1 MPYTDT
7 KPNLTRRRFFQWVA
21 GLGLTAGAAYGYA
34 RTIEPRWLSIDRIEL
49 PIAGLPAALDGKR
62 IAQLSDIHL
71 SQHFSPERFAN
82 AISQV
87 ADLDPDWLV
96 LTGDFVGNNGED
108 AVGLVDPLRSLD
120 MPLYAVFGNHD
131 YWSDNPT
138 VERFLHE
145 ANVNILLNTSTQIEA
160 GLWLA
165 GVDDLWSGNP
175 DLTAALRDVPTDAPT
190 VLLAHEPDFF
200 DIVLREKAP
209 IALQLSGHSHGGQVR
224 FPTVNPDAGGYY
236 SYAPVL
242 PQYGR
247 RYPIGLRH
255 VEGRYVY
262 TNRGLGV
269 WPIPFRWNCR
279 PELTIFTL
287 RAI

>member
-1 MPYTDT
+1 
-7 KPNLTRRRFFQWVA
+7 LTRRRFLQWVA
-21 GLGLTAGAAYGYA
+21 GLGLTAGAAYGYG
-34 RTIEPRWLSIDRIEL
+34 RTIEPRWLSIEQIEL
-49 PIAGLPAALDGKR
+49 PIAGLPATLDGKR
-62 IAQLSDIHL
+62 MAQLSDIHL
-71 SQHFSPERFAN
+71 SEHFSPERFAN

-87 ADLDPDWLV
+87 ADLAPDWLV
-96 LTGDFVGNNGED
+96 LTGDFVGNNGDD
-108 AVGLVDPLRSLD
+108 AVGLVDPLRSLA
-120 MPLYAVFGNHD
+120 MPIYGVFGNHD

-138 VERFLHE
+138 VERFLYE
-145 ANVNILLNTSTQIEA
+145 ANVNILLNRSTQIES

-175 DLTAALRDVPTDAPT
+175 DLITALQDVPTDAPT
-190 VLLAHEPDFF
+190 ILLAHEPDFF
-200 DIVLREKAP
+200 DTVLREKAP

-224 FPTVNPDAGGYY
+224 LPTTNPDAAGYY

-247 RYPIGLRH
+247 RYPIGLRQ

-287 RAI
+287 RSA